1 MELISLKNLEG
12 ISKALIILLLTILIV
27 MPAAIIILTSIYPDS
42 KLDICAPF
50 LILSDGEIKKVFIN
64 TILLGFLVVIMSTVF
79 AMPLAMIMVKTSI
92 RKHKRLEVIFM
103 IPFMTPPYIGAMGWI
118 LFMQPNGY
126 YDEFINLPINLNEH
140 FFSLSGMV
148 IIMSLQ
154 TFPFLYLILKNA
166 LIKIGGSREE
176 AAYIHGG
183 KSFYTFR
190 RVVLPLLLSS
200 YALGALLVFIKAI
213 AEFGTPAT
221 FGRKIGFFVLTTE
234 IHQYISSWPIDFSKA
249 TSVASMLLTI
259 CLGIWYVS
267 SLVNRRYSYNLV
279 SGKGMREKVYKLKF
293 WQNLLAWSY
302 VIGIFVIS
310 IGVTYFSILAASI
323 MKLRSGGISISNF
336 TFEYYTKLLSF
347 DSQGMEAL
355 LNTLVLSIAATC
367 ICAILGTVLAIS
379 INKSKKLSEKI
390 IDLFTILPNTIPGI
404 VMVVGLILFWNS
416 SWMAIPIYNTYGMV
430 ILTYVVL
437 FLPYTVQY
445 VKASYVQLDESLF
458 NAGKVLGGSRIY
470 VLRRIIVPLLIPG
483 ILAGWM
489 MTFMISIRE
498 LVAPLMI
505 LPPSMSTASTY
516 IYAQFEQGNLSL
528 GMAMAVICVI
538 ITLIML
544 ITINK
549 VSDMLKLGG
558 TIQ

>member
-27 MPAAIIILTSIYPDS
+27 MPAALIILTSIYPDS

-50 LILSDGEIKKVFIN
+50 LILSDGEIKKVFTN

-92 RKHKRLEVIFM
+92 RKHKWLEVIFM

-148 IIMSLQ
+148 IIISLQ

-183 KSFYTFR
+183 KGFYTFR
-190 RVVLPLLLSS
+190 RVILPLLLSS

-293 WQNLLAWSY
+293 CQNLLAWSY
-302 VIGIFVIS
+302 VVGILVIS
-310 IGVTYFSILAASI
+310 IGVPYFSILAAST
-323 MKLRSGGISISNF
+323 MKLRSGGFSISNF
-336 TFEYYTKLLSF
+336 TFKYYTKLLSF

-367 ICAILGTVLAIS
+367 ICAILGTALAIS
-379 INKSKKLSEKI
+379 INKSKKLSEKVV
-390 IDLFTILPNTIPGI
+390 DLFTIIPNTIPGI

-416 SWMAIPIYNTYGMV
+416 SWMSIPIYNTYGMV

-458 NAGKVLGGSRIY
+458 NVGKVLGGSRIY
-470 VLRRIIVPLLIPG
+470 VLRRITVPLLIPG

>member
-1 MELISLKNLEG
+1 MKNLEG